1 MPTPEEHLRRAVDEV
16 LEPAWPR
23 ERRRAVR
30 RLAGSMLGR
39 LFGGLLA
46 LWTLALLVHLVVGPP
61 FPWAA
66 FGLVTVLA
74 TAAVAVC
81 DLEDRSHLRR

>member
-1 MPTPEEHLRRAVDEV
+1 
-16 LEPAWPR
+16 
-23 ERRRAVR
+23 
-30 RLAGSMLGR
+30 MLGR

-61 FPWAA
+61 FPWVA